1 MLRVIV
7 ILLLSTLGGTYCL
20 HYLKNFFLV
29 ERSKLRLDP
38 DGLIERLLIT
48 YIITMDISHG
58 VVLIVLIIFLKALL
72 RLFLLGKSSGAI
84 ARREPGTASQ
94 KVLYKAELAFD
105 LITSPAFAIL
115 VGVIF

>member
-7 ILLLSTLGGTYCL
+7 ILLLSTLGGTYIL
-20 HYLKNFFLV
+20 HYLKNFFL
-29 ERSKLRLDP
+29 EEKARLRLDT

-48 YIITMDISHG
+48 YIIIGISHS
-58 VVLIVLIIFLKALL
+58 VVLIVLIILLKALL
-72 RLFLLGKSSGAI
+72 RLFLLGKSTGAI
-84 ARREPGTASQ
+84 TRREPGAVSQ

>member
-7 ILLLSTLGGTYCL
+7 ILLLSTLGGTYIL
-20 HYLKNFFLV
+20 HYLKNFFL
-29 ERSKLRLDP
+29 EEKARLRLDP

-48 YIITMDISHG
+48 YIIIIGISNG
-58 VVLIVLIIFLKALL
+58 VILIVLIILLKALL
-72 RLFLLGKSSGAI
+72 RLFLLGKSTGAI
-84 ARREPGTASQ
+84 ARREPGVASQ